1 MNYICRD
8 LILIQKVMINK
19 IVGISLLVAIFLFAT
34 IWIFNHINAWV
45 AIGIFIV
52 GIYIAAINI
61 FKNDKKTEK

>member
-1 MNYICRD
+1 
-8 LILIQKVMINK
+8 MINK